1 MKNFPL
7 LHLITLLIFSCAST
21 SIFATH
27 LVGGDFKITMTN
39 NGASSS
45 NYDIQLRLY
54 RDDVNGLVNMPSTVT
69 IGIYQIGTNILQTTK
84 VLYLDNNSG
93 SIVPLGDACFS
104 PNPAVIRVEEGVYN
118 GLTSTVLPN
127 FSMGYYIQYQTCCRN
142 ASVTNLAD
150 PDSDGISIFAII
162 PDPAFGQNSS
172 PDFGNYPNDAYFCLN
187 STNSFIWPV
196 TDPDGDS
203 LVFSLVQPLNDGNG
217 ATNGN
222 STAGTGAYPFYP
234 TCIYAAGYSLTS
246 LGPGTPPMT
255 INSVTGEIFGS
266 PAIIGNF
273 VFAVRV
279 EEYRNGVKIGE
290 VRRDVQYAVEPLCT
304 TVTPPFISINNDV
317 DSSGISS
324 DTLSI
329 LINVKDSLCFD
340 LEFGVSQNGII
351 NDTSKMYLKLTS
363 NNFDLTGS
371 YVQPNADTVSIGAN
385 NTYLSYYN
393 WENISNDTVFFNL
406 DTNNTGVDSGYIE
419 FTGYGY
425 FRYCWQAPCE
435 SFGST
440 FNILVD
446 AYSKDCSGINQSQKN
461 VTITVDGPTQA
472 LGLKGNLTRV
482 YQFNDTTDTTL
493 LVGPVITSELF
504 QETCLDVLAID
515 DSNFIDTLFLEAMS
529 IDFLNIL
536 YADSVF
542 DPFSGDSIA
551 SKETAF
557 LDSFFDFE
565 AIYQPPSYNNGTEK
579 YYYENFNN
587 SIDTFSMNGFS
598 HVNNISSAVQS
609 VGMRFCFTSECRF
622 IKIRDS
628 IQDSRNYQLNYKT
641 FSTICSSDTLFGN
654 TKIYID
660 RPEGEEKDIPNVF
673 TPNGDLVN
681 DVFKLDN
688 LRDTCFD
695 FMSVRIYNRWGQLVF
710 EDDDPYFKWDGNL
723 KNGKECKSGS
733 YLIIISGEFGSK
745 YDSEGRREG
754 IAVKDEFWIQLL
766 R

>member
-1 MKNFPL
+1 
-7 LHLITLLIFSCAST
+7 
-21 SIFATH
+21 
-27 LVGGDFKITMTN
+27 
-39 NGASSS
+39 
-45 NYDIQLRLY
+45 
-54 RDDVNGLVNMPSTVT
+54 
-69 IGIYQIGTNILQTTK
+69 
-84 VLYLDNNSG
+84 
-93 SIVPLGDACFS
+93 
-104 PNPAVIRVEEGVYN
+104 
-118 GLTSTVLPN
+118 
-127 FSMGYYIQYQTCCRN
+127 
-142 ASVTNLAD
+142 
-150 PDSDGISIFAII
+150 
-162 PDPAFGQNSS
+162 
-172 PDFGNYPNDAYFCLN
+172 
-187 STNSFIWPV
+187 
-196 TDPDGDS
+196 
-203 LVFSLVQPLNDGNG
+203 
-217 ATNGN
+217 
-222 STAGTGAYPFYP
+222 
-234 TCIYAAGYSLTS
+234 
-246 LGPGTPPMT
+246 
-255 INSVTGEIFGS
+255 
-266 PAIIGNF
+266 
-273 VFAVRV
+273 
-279 EEYRNGVKIGE
+279 
-290 VRRDVQYAVEPLCT
+290 
-304 TVTPPFISINNDV
+304 
-317 DSSGISS
+317 
-324 DTLSI
+324 
-329 LINVKDSLCFD
+329 
-340 LEFGVSQNGII
+340 
-351 NDTSKMYLKLTS
+351 
-363 NNFDLTGS
+363 
-371 YVQPNADTVSIGAN
+371 
-385 NTYLSYYN
+385 
-393 WENISNDTVFFNL
+393 
-406 DTNNTGVDSGYIE
+406 
-419 FTGYGY
+419 
-425 FRYCWQAPCE
+425 
-435 SFGST
+435 
-440 FNILVD
+440 
-446 AYSKDCSGINQSQKN
+446 
-461 VTITVDGPTQA
+461 
-472 LGLKGNLTRV
+472 
-482 YQFNDTTDTTL
+482 
-493 LVGPVITSELF
+493 
-504 QETCLDVLAID
+504 
-515 DSNFIDTLFLEAMS
+515 MS

-710 EDDDPYFKWDGNL
+710 EDDDPNFNWDGNL

>member
-7 LHLITLLIFSCAST
+7 IHLITFLMFSCAST

-142 ASVTNLAD
+142 AIITNLAD

-217 ATNGN
+217 GINGN
-222 STAGTGAYPFYP
+222 SSSGSGAYPFYP

-329 LINVKDSLCFD
+329 DLYVSDSFCFD
-340 LEFGVSQNGII
+340 LEFGVKDEFGII
-351 NDTSKMYLKLTS
+351 IDTSKMYLKLTS
-363 NNFDLTGS
+363 NNFDLAGS
-371 YVQPNADTVSIGAN
+371 FVQPNADTVSLGSN
-385 NTYLSYYN
+385 NTFLSYYN
-393 WENISNDTVFFNL
+393 WENISGDTVFFNL
-406 DTNNTGVDSGYIE
+406 DTNNSGVDSGYIE
-419 FTGYGY
+419 FTGFGY

-435 SFGST
+435 GIDST
-440 FNILVD
+440 FYILID

-461 VTITVDGPTQA
+461 MSVNVQKNPPIVFFDITDLISIT
-472 LGLKGNLTRV
+472 L
-482 YQFNDTTDTTL
+482 DTVICIDLLATDTANIDDT
-493 LVGPVITSELF
+493 
-504 QETCLDVLAID
+504 LAIRPSFGNFD
-515 DSNFIDTLFLEAMS
+515 FDSAYVPPL
-529 IDFLNIL
+529 LNI
-536 YADSVF
+536 A
-542 DPFSGDSIA
+542 SG
-551 SKETAF
+551 E
-557 LDSFFDFE
+557 
-565 AIYQPPSYNNGTEK
+565 
-579 YYYENFNN
+579 YYYENFNDT
-587 SIDTFSMNGFS
+587 ITTFSMVGFS
-598 HVNNISSAVQS
+598 DQGNVYSAVQT
-609 VGMRFCFTSECRF
+609 VGLRFCLFPDCDFLQNGLSEFTNPDSNKNQIPIQF
-622 IKIRDS
+622 DS
-628 IQDSRNYQLNYKT
+628 ISEEYYFNLFYDA
-641 FSTICSSDTLFGN
+641 FSTVCGSDTVSDS
-654 TKIYID
+654 TKFTLK
-660 RPEGEEKDIPNVF
+660 RKEGRFKDIPNVF
-673 TPNGDLVN
+673 SPNGDGTN
-681 DVFKLDN
+681 DVYTLN
-688 LRDTCFD
+688 LESGVQDPCYD
-695 FMSVRIYNRWGQLVF
+695 VMDINIYNRWGQKVYNSNDVNF
-710 EDDDPYFKWDGNL
+710 EWNGKL
-723 KNGKECKSGS
+723 KNGKDCGEGS
-733 YLIIISGEFGSK
+733 YLVIIKGEYGST
-745 YDSEGRREG
+745 YNEGVREPN
-754 IAVKDEFWIQLL
+754 IVEDEFWIQLF
-766 R
+766 RK

>member
-1 MKNFPL
+1 MKNFPFIL
-7 LHLITLLIFSCAST
+7 LITFLIFSCAST

-39 NGASSS
+39 NGATSS

-93 SIVPLGDACFS
+93 SIVPLGDACFA

-127 FSMGYYIQYQTCCRN
+127 FVMGYYIQYQTCCRN
-142 ASVTNLAD
+142 ASVTNLDD
-150 PDSDGISIFAII
+150 PDTDGISIFAII
-162 PDPAFGQNSS
+162 PDPALGQNSS

-187 STNSFIWPV
+187 SSNSFIWPV

-203 LVFSLVQPLNDGNG
+203 LVFSLVEPLNDGNG
-217 ATNGN
+217 GINGN
-222 STAGTGAYPFYP
+222 SSSGTGAYPFYP
-234 TCIYAAGYSLTS
+234 TCLYAAGYSLSS
-246 LGPGTPPMT
+246 LGPGTPLFT
-255 INSVTGEIFGS
+255 INSLTGEITGS

-290 VRRDVQYAVEPLCT
+290 VRRDVQYAVEANCI
-304 TVTPPFISINNDV
+304 VVNPPFISIAA
-317 DSSGISS
+317 DSIS
-324 DTLSI
+324 
-329 LINVKDSLCFD
+329 INVKDSVCFG
-340 LEFGVSQNGII
+340 LEIGVLDASSNII
-351 NDTSKMYLKLTS
+351 DDSEIYIQLS
-363 NNFDLTGS
+363 SDNFDLTGS
-371 YVQPNADTVSIGAN
+371 YVPPNADTVLLDS
-385 NTYLSYYN
+385 TFLSYYN
-393 WENISNDTVFFNL
+393 WENISGDSVFFNL
-406 DTNNTGVDSGYIE
+406 DTINSGVDSGYISI
-419 FTGYGY
+419 TGSGY

-435 SFGST
+435 SFDST
-440 FNILVD
+440 FNILID
-446 AYSKDCSGINQSQKN
+446 SYSKDCSGNNQSQKN
-461 VTITVDGPTQA
+461 VTITVSGPTQ
-472 LGLKGNLTRV
+472 G
-482 YQFNDTTDTTL
+482 DTL
-493 LVGPVITSELF
+493 LYNSIITSELF

-542 DPFSGDSIA
+542 DPFIGDSIA
-551 SKETAF
+551 SKETVF

-565 AIYQPPSYNNGTEK
+565 AIYQPPLYNNVTGK
-579 YYYENFNN
+579 YYYENFND
-587 SIDTFSMNGFS
+587 SIPIFSMNGFS
-598 HVNNISSAVQS
+598 HDNNISSAVQS
-609 VGMRFCFTSECRF
+609 VGMRFCFTPVCRF

-628 IQDSRNYQLNYKT
+628 IQDSRNYQLTFKT
-641 FSTICSSDTLFGN
+641 YSTICFSDTLFGN
-654 TKIYID
+654 TKITID
-660 RPEGEEKDIPNVF
+660 LPNGEEKDIPNVF
-673 TPNGDLVN
+673 TPNGDLEN
-681 DVFKLDN
+681 DIFKLK
-688 LRDTCFD
+688 DTLTDPCFD

-710 EDDDPYFKWDGNL
+710 EDDDPNFNWDGNL

-733 YLIIISGEFGSK
+733 YLIIINGEYGSI
-745 YDSEGRREG
+745 YNSEGRREG

>member
-7 LHLITLLIFSCAST
+7 IYLITFLIFSCAST

-45 NYDIQLRLY
+45 DYDIQLRLY

-84 VLYLDNNSG
+84 VLYLDNNTG
-93 SIVPLGDACFS
+93 TIVPLGDACFS
-104 PNPAVIRVEEGVYN
+104 PNPFVIRVEEGVYN

-162 PDPAFGQNSS
+162 PDPALGQNSS

-187 STNSFIWPV
+187 RTNSFIWPV
-196 TDPDGDS
+196 TEPDGDS
-203 LVFSLVQPLNDGNG
+203 MVFSLVQPLNSNG
-217 ATNGN
+217 SATG
-222 STAGTGAYPFYP
+222 SSPGSGAYPYYP
-234 TCIYAAGYSLTS
+234 TCPYAVGYSLTS
-246 LGPGTPPMT
+246 LGPGTPPFT

-266 PAIIGNF
+266 PAINGNF

-279 EEYRNGVKIGE
+279 EEFRNGLKIGE
-290 VRRDVQYAVEPLCT
+290 VRRDVQYAVELLCT
-304 TVTPPFISINNDV
+304 KINSPFISINNEV

-329 LINVKDSLCFD
+329 IINVKDSLCFD

-351 NDTSKMYLKLTS
+351 DDTSKMFLKLTS

-371 YVQPNADTVSIGAN
+371 FVQPNADTLSVGSN

-393 WENISNDTVFFNL
+393 WENIANDTVFFNL

-419 FTGYGY
+419 FKGFGY

-435 SFGST
+435 SFDST

-446 AYSKDCSGINQSQKN
+446 AYSKDCSGINRSQKN
-461 VTITVDGPTQA
+461 INITVDGPTQ
-472 LGLKGNLTRV
+472 G
-482 YQFNDTTDTTL
+482 DTL
-493 LVGPVITSELF
+493 FYESLVTSELF
-504 QETCLDVLAID
+504 KETCHDVLAID
-515 DSNFIDTLFLEAMS
+515 ILNSIDTVFLEAMS
-529 IDFLNIL
+529 IDFLNTL

-542 DPFSGDSIA
+542 DPFTGDSIA
-551 SKETAF
+551 SKEIAF

-565 AIYQPPSYNNGTEK
+565 AIYQPPLYNNVTGK
-579 YYYENFNN
+579 YYYENFND
-587 SIDTFSMNGFS
+587 SIIFLMNGFS
-598 HVNNISSAVQS
+598 NIDNISSAVQS
-609 VGMRFCFTSECRF
+609 VGMRFCWTPNCKF

-628 IQDSRNYQLNYKT
+628 IEDSRNYQLNYKT
-641 FSTICSSDTLFGN
+641 FSTICSSDTIFGN
-654 TKIYID
+654 TKITID
-660 RPEGEEKDIPNVF
+660 LPIGEEKDIPNVF
-673 TPNGDLVN
+673 TPNGDLEN
-681 DVFKLDN
+681 DVFKLK
-688 LRDTCFD
+688 DTLTDPCFD

-710 EDDDPYFKWDGNL
+710 EDNDPNFNWDGNL

-733 YLIIISGEFGSK
+733 YLIIINGEYGSI
-745 YDSEGRREG
+745 YNSEGRREG